1 MVIDGQSLAEA
12 LNDHRS
18 LLSDVAEHCEA
29 VVCCRMSPLQ
39 KAEVFVFL
47 SILLPKCVWYYSNLT
62 I

>member
-18 LLSDVAEHCEA
+18 LLSEVAENCEA

-39 KAEVFVFL
+39 KAEVLFIFNKTEKHVVC
-47 SILLPKCVWYYSNLT
+47 INL
-62 I
+62 II